1 MTSKNELQHLD
12 EYLHLHTV
20 LNSINAFTASHP
32 ITNYIEFDYYIAHDL
47 TLFFIEPNIDFEA
60 ISETL
65 NLIKKALPS
74 LKRIFSKPIIALKD
88 IPEVSPVE
96 LVSKT
101 NQDTL
106 FHLANHFNNVGNI
119 KNGKIKP
126 RKLLTQIYEDDY
138 ALYENVV
145 FCNFVDEVIRYC
157 KKNIRYLE
165 NLLYAS
171 EIMDFN
177 LLERVNHIDYYMA
190 LGKLHTG
197 YIRDYHR
204 YYDSARRL
212 YNDCLFILNTITP
225 RLKKPIYRLNKK
237 RKQTHKLRKTN
248 IFINQKDYRRVFITY
263 KYFITN
269 KIVSNPK
276 EEKVD
281 FIKLQKNY
289 FLFVKMLSIFSLG
302 HFNFEATPTTKI
314 NLHRLNA
321 DFAFK
326 KWKIN
331 LHSIEGKGLLITFK
345 KDIEYRM
352 LVYPTLD
359 LSMHI
364 DEGSFKKDYQYD
376 ELVVVSPIQM
386 DGQKERPLFI
396 SMENIDSFRRLQQL
410 LLRGMIYSDQERHDC
425 PFCSKDL
432 VYDDKKKAYVCPDCR
447 TEIYEDTC
455 LETGKTYYYTKISNF
470 KPFNLLHVSNL
481 NYGQWLNERKL
492 EAAYYYRNIT
502 EMNDEG
508 EIVCP
513 VCREVHHHNH

>member
-1 MTSKNELQHLD
+1 MAPKSELKHLD
-12 EYLHLHTV
+12 EYLHLQAV
-20 LNSINAFTASHP
+20 LNSINSFVAAHP

-47 TLFFIEPNIDFEA
+47 TLFFIEPNIDFDV
-60 ISETL
+60 IGSTL
-65 NLIKKALPS
+65 ELIKKSLPAM
-74 LKRIFSKPIIALKD
+74 KRIFAKPIIALKD

-119 KNGKIKP
+119 KNGRIKP

-138 ALYENVV
+138 SIYENVI

-157 KKNIRYLE
+157 KKNMRYLE

-171 EIMDFN
+171 EVMEFN

-212 YNDCLFILNTITP
+212 YNDCLFILNTIES
-225 RLKKPIYRLNKK
+225 RLHKPIYRQNKK
-237 RKQTHKLRKTN
+237 RKAYRKLKKTN
-248 IFINQKDYRRVFITY
+248 IFINQKDYRRVYLTY
-263 KYFITN
+263 KYFIAN
-269 KIVSNPK
+269 KIVNNQK

-281 FIKLQKNY
+281 LAKLQKNY
-289 FLFVKMLSIFSLG
+289 FLFVKMLSIFSLS
-302 HFNFEATPTTKI
+302 HFSFETKSTAKI
-314 NLHRLNA
+314 NLHRLNV
-321 DFAFK
+321 DFTFK

-331 LHSIEGKGLLITFK
+331 LHSVEGKYLLVTFN
-345 KDIEYRM
+345 KDNPYRILLYPSLDSATSLDEIE
-352 LVYPTLD
+352 L
-359 LSMHI
+359 
-364 DEGSFKKDYQYD
+364 KKDYQYD
-376 ELVVVSPIQM
+376 ELILVSPLHG
-386 DGQKERPLFI
+386 DGQKNKPLFI
-396 SMENIDSFRRLQQL
+396 SMENIDSFRRIQQL
-410 LLRGMIYSDQERHDC
+410 LLKGMIYADKERHDC
-425 PFCSKDL
+425 PFCLKEL
-432 VYDDKKKAYVCPDCR
+432 VFDEKKSAFVCPDCR

-455 LETGKTYYYTKISNF
+455 LDSGKKYFYTKIANF
-470 KPFNLLHVSNL
+470 KPASISALATTD
-481 NYGQWLNERKL
+481 YGKWFKERKI

-502 EMNDEG
+502 DINEEG

-513 VCREVHHHNH
+513 ECHHIHHHSH